1 MQGPAE
7 PTFHDDSN
15 LYPIGFKAEY
25 RDSEAGTVF
34 ENSIMDGMDVFSEDV
49 PAFQVKVLGSSAA
62 TFVDKKPQSVW
73 KQVTHVMRRLRL
85 PSEQAAWLSVC
96 SLPSML
102 AR

>member
-34 ENSIMDGMDVFSEDV
+34 ENSVMDGMDVFSEDV
-49 PAFQVKVLGSSAA
+49 PAFQVKVLGESAA
-62 TFVDKKPQSVW
+62 TFVDKRPHSVW
-73 KQVTHVMRRLRL
+73 KQVGSM
-85 PSEQAAWLSVC
+85 PAAYS
-96 SLPSML
+96 
-102 AR
+102 